1 MEDGIGSKLAGFGDV
16 LLTIGACAVAVFLI
30 IVCIS
35 EFIGVY
41 PPWYDYQDWYP
52 SIAGGYEGTQANISL
67 GFWTFA
73 LVIALASRIWA
84 FRHRGISLGPIWT
97 AFATIL
103 LIFGILI
110 TPDSSILFWG
120 VSTVIA
126 FYLGIILVGFGER
139 EPSIPPTL
147 KKSHLR
153 VLPLGFVGI
162 GAIASVILAIRGFTA
177 TTECVIAPLSRR
189 IFAGMTLLLC
199 FGLCIGGAFL
209 IWKRSRMIY
218 TITVLAPVLPLSLL
232 PPFLVW
238 MPELMGLSLLLLW
251 VPLILATALVVTY
264 DRGESH

>member
-1 MEDGIGSKLAGFGDV
+1 MEDRIGSKLAGFGAF

-41 PPWYDYQDWYP
+41 PPWYDYQFWYP

-67 GFWTFA
+67 GFWTSA

-84 FRHRGISLGPIWT
+84 FRHRGISPGSIWT
-97 AFATIL
+97 AFATIA

-110 TPDSSILFWG
+110 TPDSRIISWG
-120 VSTVIA
+120 LPTAIA
-126 FYLGIILVGFGER
+126 FYLGTILVGFGER

-153 VLPLGFVGI
+153 VLTLGFVGI
-162 GAIASVILAIRGFTA
+162 VAFASVILAIRGFI
-177 TTECVIAPLSRR
+177 TTPVELIAPPSRR
-189 IFAGMTLLLC
+189 ILAGMTWLIC

-209 IWKRSRMIY
+209 TWKRSRMIY
-218 TITVLAPVLPLSLL
+218 TITVLAPALPLCLL
-232 PPFLVW
+232 SPVLVW
-238 MPELMGLSLLLLW
+238 MPGLMGLLLLLLW
-251 VPLILATALVVTY
+251 VPLTLAAALVVTY
-264 DRGESH
+264 DRGS